1 MNYPT
6 INAITPSSWFLNL
19 YVSKPPNDT
28 STPSKLELLF
38 LLDSGASISV
48 LNLRTYTILANTF

>member
-6 INAITPSSWFLNL
+6 VNAVSPSSWFLNL

-38 LLDSGASISV
+38 LLDIGASISV
-48 LNLRTYTILANTF
+48 LNLPIQF